1 MNGAISPLPKEMFFY
16 TNTQVKMINNNNK
29 TIIQITVILEK
40 LFEEHFEK
48 KAESIEALPVSGSD
62 RRYYRMSSGKT
73 VAIGTYNANVTENNT
88 YFYFTELF
96 RKHQVNVPE
105 ILKISKDR
113 RSYLQQ
119 DLGKTSLFDLL
130 LAEGYTEPVRKLYHT
145 ALAQLAKVQWI
156 AGREADYKQ
165 CFASRQFDEKAIMSD
180 LLYFKYYF
188 ADLQGVNYDRSGL
201 MGEMEMLSKDL
212 GRIQPQVLMY
222 RDFQSRNIMV
232 HEGKL
237 YFIDFQGSMQGPP
250 QYDIASLLWQARA
263 QLPVAWKE
271 DLLNGYISALN
282 DLHVPRMDEIY
293 FRRGYVQ
300 FVLVRLLQVLG
311 SYGFRGLLQHKAHFL
326 TSIGPA
332 LKNLESFLSDH
343 PQTPAYP
350 ELRSLLEKI
359 SSREMQERYTSFV
372 HEDNPK
378 LTVYINSFAY
388 AAGLP
393 KPGPHGGGYVFDCR
407 GILNPGR
414 YDAYKYLNGNDEM
427 VRQFLE
433 RETKMPD
440 FMNYVY
446 ALVSINIEDYLNR
459 GFEQLS
465 VSFGCTGGQHRS
477 VYAANQLAG
486 YLKIRYNVNVV
497 VTHHNEKKW
506 VTKEADSN

>member
-1 MNGAISPLPKEMFFY
+1 
-16 TNTQVKMINNNNK
+16 MINKNK
-29 TIIQITVILEK
+29 TNVQITLILEK

-48 KAESIEALPVSGSD
+48 KAEVVEALPVSGSD
-62 RRYYRMSSGKT
+62 RRYYRISNGKT
-73 VAIGTYNANVTENNT
+73 SCIGTYNTNVAENNT

-96 RKHQVNVPE
+96 RKHQINVPE
-105 ILKISKDR
+105 IYTISKDR

-119 DLGKTSLFDLL
+119 DLGKISLFDMVLK
-130 LAEGYTEPVRKLYHT
+130 EGYTEPVRKLYHR

-165 CFASRQFDEKAIMSD
+165 CFASKQFDEKAIMSD

-188 ADLQGVNYDRSGL
+188 ADLQGIPYDRSGL
-201 MGEMEMLSKDL
+201 ISEMEMLSKDL
-212 GRIQPQVLMY
+212 GRVQPQMLMY

-232 HEGKL
+232 YDNKL
-237 YFIDFQGSMQGPP
+237 YFIDFQGCMQGPP

-263 QLPVAWKE
+263 QLPPAWKE
-271 DLLNGYISALN
+271 DLLNGYISSIN
-282 DLHVPRMDEIY
+282 ELHVPRMDEIY

-311 SYGFRGLLQHKAHFL
+311 SYGFRGLLQHKGHFI

-332 LKNLESFLSDH
+332 LKNLESFLANH
-343 PQTPAYP
+343 PQTPSYP
-350 ELRSLLEKI
+350 ELRSLLEKL
-359 SSREMQERYTSFV
+359 STKDMQDRYNTSAST
-372 HEDNPK
+372 EQPK
-378 LTVYINSFAY
+378 LAIQVNSFSYKIA
-388 AAGLP
+388 LP
-393 KPGPHGGGYVFDCR
+393 KPDAHGGGFIFDCR

-414 YDAYKYLNGNDEM
+414 FDAYKTLTGNDEM

-440 FMNYVY
+440 YLNYVY
-446 ALVSINIEDYLNR
+446 AIVGINVEDYLSR

-477 VYAANQLAG
+477 VYAANQLAE
-486 YLKIRYNVNVV
+486 YLKIRYNVAVT
-497 VTHHNEKKW
+497 VTHQNEKNW
-506 VTKEADSN
+506 VLA

>member
-1 MNGAISPLPKEMFFY
+1 
-16 TNTQVKMINNNNK
+16 MINNIK
-29 TIIQITVILEK
+29 TNVQITVILEK

-48 KAESIEALPVSGSD
+48 KADFIEALPVSGSD
-62 RRYYRMSSGKT
+62 RRYYRIGCDKT
-73 VAIGTYNANVTENNT
+73 VAIGTYNTNVAENNT

-96 RKHQVNVPE
+96 RKHQINVPE
-105 ILKISKDR
+105 VYKISKDR

-119 DLGKTSLFDLL
+119 DLGKTSLFDMVLT
-130 LAEGYTEPVRKLYHT
+130 EGYTEPVRKLYHK
-145 ALAQLAKVQWI
+145 ALAQLARVQWI

-165 CFASRQFDEKAIMSD
+165 CFASKQFDEKAIMSD

-188 ADLQGVNYDRSGL
+188 ADLQGISYDRSGL
-201 MGEMEMLSKDL
+201 ISEMEMLSKDL
-212 GRIQPQVLMY
+212 GRVQPQMLMY

-232 HEGKL
+232 QNGKL
-237 YFIDFQGSMQGPP
+237 YFIDFQGCMQGPP

-263 QLPVAWKE
+263 QLPSAWKE
-271 DLLNGYISALN
+271 DLLNGYISTLN
-282 DLHVPRMDEIY
+282 ELHVPRMDEIY

-311 SYGFRGLLQHKAHFL
+311 SYGFRGLLQHKGHFIA
-326 TSIGPA
+326 SIGPA
-332 LKNLESFLSDH
+332 LKNLENFLANH

-359 SSREMQERYTSFV
+359 SSREMQDRYTTTV
-372 HEDNPK
+372 RDEQPK
-378 LTVYINSFAY
+378 LTVQVNSFSY
-388 AAGLP
+388 KSGLP
-393 KPGPHGGGYVFDCR
+393 KAGPHGGGYVFDCR

-414 YDAYKYLNGNDEM
+414 YDTYKYLTGNDEM

-446 ALVSINIEDYLNR
+446 ALVAINVDDYLSR

-477 VYAANQLAG
+477 VYAANQLAD
-486 YLKIRYNVNVV
+486 YLKTRYNVGVTL
-497 VTHHNEKKW
+497 THHNEKKW
-506 VTKEADSN
+506 VLAEEVEN

>member
-1 MNGAISPLPKEMFFY
+1 MT
-16 TNTQVKMINNNNK
+16 TNTKS
-29 TIIQITVILEK
+29 IIQITAILEK

-48 KAESIEALPVSGSD
+48 KADHIHALPVSGSD
-62 RRYYRMSSGKT
+62 RRYYRITCDKIS
-73 VAIGTYNANVTENNT
+73 VIGTYNANVAENNT
-88 YFYFTELF
+88 YFYFDELL
-96 RKHQVNVPE
+96 RKHHVSVPE
-105 ILKISKDR
+105 IFRISKDR

-119 DLGKTSLFDLL
+119 DLGNTTLFDILL
-130 LAEGYTEPVRKLYHT
+130 SEGYTDPVRKLYHK

-201 MGEMEMLSKDL
+201 ISEMEMLSKDL
-212 GRIQPQVLMY
+212 GRVQPQMLMY

-237 YFIDFQGSMQGPP
+237 YFIDFQGCMQGPP

-263 QLPVAWKE
+263 QLPEAWKE
-271 DLLNGYISALN
+271 DLLNGYISTLN

-311 SYGFRGLLQHKAHFL
+311 AYGFRGLLQHKAHFL

-332 LKNLESFLSDH
+332 LKNLESFLSNH

-359 SSREMQERYTSFV
+359 SSREMQERYTTSV
-372 HEDNPK
+372 RDDNPK
-378 LTVYINSFAY
+378 LSVSISSFSY
-388 AAGLP
+388 NVGIP
-393 KPGPHGGGYVFDCR
+393 KVAQHGGGYVFDCR
-407 GILNPGR
+407 GIHNPGR
-414 YDAYKYLNGNDEM
+414 HAAYKHLTGNDEM
-427 VRQFLE
+427 VVQFLE

-446 ALVSINIEDYLNR
+446 ALVSINIEDYIAR

-465 VSFGCTGGQHRS
+465 ISFGCTGGQHRS
-477 VYAANQLAG
+477 VYAANQLSV
-486 YLKIRYNVNVV
+486 YLKTRYNVNVN

-506 VTKEADSN
+506 VLKEELEN

>member
-1 MNGAISPLPKEMFFY
+1 
-16 TNTQVKMINNNNK
+16 MIAPNK
-29 TIIQITVILEK
+29 TVIQVTGILEK

-48 KAESIEALPVSGSD
+48 KPESIEALAVSGSD
-62 RRYYRMSSGKT
+62 RRYFRIKSGNIS
-73 VAIGTYNANVTENNT
+73 AIGTYNTNVAENNT

-105 ILKISKDR
+105 VYKLSKDR

-119 DLGKTSLFDLL
+119 DLGSTSLFDMLL
-130 LAEGYTEPVRKLYHT
+130 KEGFTDPVRKLYHK

-165 CFASRQFDEKAIMSD
+165 CFASKQFDEKAIMSD

-188 ADLQGVNYDRSGL
+188 ADLQGIAYDRSGL
-201 MGEMEMLSKDL
+201 ISEMELLSKDL
-212 GRIQPQVLMY
+212 GRVQPQTLMY

-232 HEGKL
+232 HEGKIF
-237 YFIDFQGSMQGPP
+237 FIDFQGCMQGPP

-263 QLPVAWKE
+263 QLPAAWKE
-271 DLLNGYISALN
+271 DLLNGYISSLN

-311 SYGFRGLLQHKAHFL
+311 SYGFRGLLQHKAHFI

-332 LKNLESFLSDH
+332 LKNLDMFLSDH

-350 ELRSLLEKI
+350 ELRSLLEKL
-359 SSREMQERYTSFV
+359 SSPEMQDRYTSLKN
-372 HEDNPK
+372 EEKPK
-378 LTVYINSFAY
+378 LVVQVSSFSY
-388 AAGLP
+388 KSGIP
-393 KPGPHGGGYVFDCR
+393 KTSGPHGGGYVFDCR
-407 GILNPGR
+407 GLLNPGR
-414 YDAYKYLNGNDEM
+414 YAACKYLTGNDEM

-433 RETKMPD
+433 RESRMPD

-446 ALVSINIEDYLNR
+446 SLVSINVEDYIQR

-465 VSFGCTGGQHRS
+465 VAFGCTGGQHRS
-477 VYAANQLAG
+477 VYAANQLAN
-486 YLKIRYNVNVV
+486 YLRTRYNLEVV
-497 VTHHNEKKW
+497 VTHCNEEKW
-506 VTKEADSN
+506 VLQKEGLTPALSQGEGGVA